1 MGLHKHKRRHT
12 NSKDPLERQ
21 NGTLSRTGPLSSH
34 LGRTNGHTMVNG
46 SAKSGTE
53 ANGAAL
59 LEELLKK
66 RRQRRKEKK
75 ERKERKRR
83 RESNEESGWRVSVVT
98 PVVGGAARNRHSS
111 QSDLN
116 GEPLQLA
123 EEDAALPS
131 QPLAERRTLD
141 NGVHDVKATNGLA
154 KGTEKDLVT
163 SAVTANGSSGTHIGK
178 VKERIKSKSVANGHI
193 PSTLTNGSQHVH
205 KDGKKHKRKHQP
217 NPLAQRLQA
226 EREALPIYK
235 AQRAIIDEIMRHQ
248 SVIIVGETG
257 SGKTTQIP
265 QFLDAAGLTQQG
277 IIAVTQPRR
286 VAAISIAKR
295 VAEEMGTKLGDKV
308 GYSIRFDDTT
318 SPSTKIKY
326 MTDGML
332 LRELLSDN
340 KLKRYS
346 AIILDEAHER
356 TLRTDILFGMV
367 KAIQKERKDL
377 KIIIMSATLNA
388 ERFSQYFDKY
398 DFGTLFLGLCVDAY
412 RLCSAK
418 VIYVAG
424 RQFPV
429 RTFAAVQRQEDYV
442 DSALVATFQL
452 HMEEP
457 RGDILVF
464 LTGQEEIDNL
474 QKLIEENARNL
485 PPKCPKMLVTPI
497 YAKLPTD
504 QQAKVFEPTPPG
516 TRKIILST
524 NVAETSITISGI
536 RYVID
541 TGMAKVRS
549 YNSKIGMESLVVQP
563 ISKASAR
570 QRSGRAGREAPGF
583 CYRLYSEA
591 AFDSLPED
599 SEPEI
604 MRCNLA
610 SVVLLLK
617 ASGVDDVVGFD
628 YMDRPSR
635 DSIIR
640 ALEQLY
646 ALGALNDDGGLSSLG
661 RQMAELPLDP
671 VFSKILIQSKVF
683 KCTKEVISI
692 IAMLS
697 VDLVFYTPN
706 DKREQAG
713 LARKRFMNYD
723 GDHITLYNVLK
734 GYQSVHGDA
743 GWCTE
748 NFISGRSLKQ
758 ALDIR
763 KQLVTFAERMGIDT
777 SVSCGTD
784 FDPILKCFLTGCFQN
799 VALRT
804 PTGEYKTM
812 IGNQTV
818 FVHPSSVLFGKKP
831 VAVLYNE
838 LMRTTR
844 QYMRN
849 ISVIQPQWLLECAPQ
864 YYGRG
869 EAPAAR

>member
-1 MGLHKHKRRHT
+1 MGLHKRRHL
-12 NSKDPLERQ
+12 NSKDPLEHQ
-21 NGTLSRTGPLSSH
+21 TGTSSRTALLSSH
-34 LGRTNGHTMVNG
+34 LGRPNGHAMVNR

-53 ANGAAL
+53 PNGAAL
-59 LEELLKK
+59 LEELL
-66 RRQRRKEKK
+66 RRRRKRRKEKK

-83 RESNEESGWRVSVVT
+83 RESNEESGWRVSVVAPT
-98 PVVGGAARNRHSS
+98 VGGAASNGQSS

-116 GEPLQLA
+116 GQPLQQP
-123 EEDAALPS
+123 EEDPALPS

-141 NGVHDVKATNGLA
+141 NGVNGLRVTNGLA
-154 KGTEKDLVT
+154 KGIEKDLVP
-163 SAVTANGSSGTHIGK
+163 SAIAANGSSGTHNDK
-178 VKERIKSKSVANGHI
+178 VKTRIKSKSLGNGHT

-205 KDGKKHKRKHQP
+205 KEGKKHKRKHQAS
-217 NPLAQRLQA
+217 PLAQRLQA

-235 AQRAIIDEIMRHQ
+235 AQRAITDEIMRHQ
-248 SVIIVGETG
+248 SVVIVGETG

-277 IIAVTQPRR
+277 IIAITQPRR

-295 VAEEMGTKLGDKV
+295 VADELGTKLGDKV

-388 ERFSQYFDKY
+388 ERFSQYFDN
-398 DFGTLFLGLCVDAY
+398 
-412 RLCSAK
+412 AK

-442 DSALVATFQL
+442 DAALVATFQL

-485 PPKCPKMLVTPI
+485 PPKCPKIIVTPI
-497 YAKLPTD
+497 YAKLPAD

-536 RYVID
+536 RYVVD

-583 CYRLYSEA
+583 CYRLYSEE

-610 SVVLLLK
+610 SVILLLK

-646 ALGALNDDGGLSSLG
+646 ALGALNDDGRLSSLG

-671 VFSKILIQSKVF
+671 VYSKILIQSKAF

-713 LARKRFMNYD
+713 QARKRFMNYD

-818 FVHPSSVLFGKKP
+818 FIHPSSVLFGKKP

-838 LMRTTR
+838 LMHTTR